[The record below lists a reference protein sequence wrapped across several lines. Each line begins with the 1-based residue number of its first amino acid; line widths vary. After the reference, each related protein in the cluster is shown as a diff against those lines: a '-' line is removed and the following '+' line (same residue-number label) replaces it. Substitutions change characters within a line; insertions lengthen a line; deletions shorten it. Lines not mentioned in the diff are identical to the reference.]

1 MRGFSAFSVMV
12 LAPLLLYAGQA
23 ADNVNQRES
32 ASGRPRVAVVLSG
45 GGARGGAHIGVLR
58 ELESAGVPI
67 DLIVGT
73 SYGALIGG
81 LYATGYSTEDLELI
95 IRSIDWNEILSNA
108 PRRKLLNF
116 NNKARDNR
124 KLLDFQLKNFSIK
137 LPIGLQAGQKV
148 QQLLD
153 RLSAQ
158 VVLEAGND
166 FDKLPVPFR
175 AVATDILTGKAH
187 VFSSGSLSTAIR
199 ASAAVPGLFT
209 PVEVGDT
216 LLVDGG
222 IANNLPVDIARAHG
236 ADFVIA
242 VDVATPLKTHKEE
255 IESLIDVLNQVVTF
269 QIEEDRQLKRKAADF
284 VITPQLEG
292 VSPTNFGRSAEL
304 IESGIEAARKAVP
317 EIQRLLQSRGIA
329 SNRSPRRAS
338 LLDPARFD
346 LNHYEYSKKGIVIDE
361 VKLEGLQEYPPAY
374 VLERIS
380 SPSADPISLDSLDKD
395 VATLYG
401 EGVFTS
407 VSYRLEKHN
416 QQTILT
422 YKLQEN
428 PSVKAGLGIRYDRDY
443 KFTVLVDLLG
453 RNFRS
458 SGWDFFFRGLLGDAN
473 RLEAGLNR
481 DHIFSKNFA
490 FSPQVYYHSQ
500 ERLIFADRTR
510 AGDYTDERAGFNASL
525 QYLLANTGRLEMA
538 YGAERVAID
547 RGVGSFSQRSAK
559 TLGRLTTALEFD
571 SLEDFEFPRFGS
583 LGRVEFAWNDESLGS
598 SFAFRRAQAVA
609 DHYVSLGSENTLGFS
624 AALGRTRGN
633 APFYELFYT
642 GGAHSLSFSSARF
655 LGLSRDEI
663 ASTDFATAGLSF
675 RRTLKHFKA
684 GTIKD
689 VYVGLNYN
697 AGVFDRNDGQGKFGS
712 PVHGFGMGFYVDSR
726 GIGPIRF
733 ELGRANHRDLT
744 IYFSL
749 GHFF

>member
-1 MRGFSAFSVMV
+1 MRGFNAFSFMV
-12 LAPLLLYAGQA
+12 LAPLLFCAGEA

-32 ASGRPRVAVVLSG
+32 VSSRPRVAVVLSG

-58 ELESAGVPI
+58 ELESAGIPI

-158 VVLEAGND
+158 IVLEAGND
-166 FDKLPVPFR
+166 FDKLPIPFR

-187 VFSSGSLSTAIR
+187 VFGSGSLSTAMR
-199 ASAAVPGLFT
+199 ASAAFPGLFT
-209 PVEVGDT
+209 PVDFGDT

-222 IANNLPVDIARAHG
+222 IADNLPVDIARGYG

-269 QIEEDRQLKRKAADF
+269 QIEEDRHSKRRAADF

-292 VSPTNFGRSAEL
+292 VSPTNFGRSPEL

-317 EIQRLLQSRGIA
+317 EIQKLLQNRGIT
-329 SNRSPRRAS
+329 NRSLRRAS

-346 LNHYEYSKKGIVIDE
+346 LNHYEFSKKGVVIDE
-361 VKLEGLQEYPPAY
+361 VKLEGLQNYPAAY

-380 SPSADPISLDSLDKD
+380 SPSSNPVSLESLDKD

-407 VSYRLEKHN
+407 VSYRLEKHD

-458 SGWDFFFRGLLGDAN
+458 SGSDFFFRGLFGDAN
-473 RLEAGLNR
+473 RLELGLNR
-481 DHIFSKNFA
+481 DHLFTKNFA
-490 FSPQVYYHSQ
+490 FSPQIYYHSQ

-510 AGDYTDERAGFNASL
+510 AGDYSDERAGFNASL
-525 QYLLANTGRLEMA
+525 QYLLANAGRLEMA
-538 YGAERVAID
+538 YGVERVAID
-547 RGVGSFSQRSAK
+547 RWVVSFSQSSAK

-571 SLEDFEFPRFGS
+571 TLEDFEFPHFGS
-583 LGRVEFAWNDESLGS
+583 LGRAEFTWNDESLGS
-598 SFAFRRAQAVA
+598 SFSFRRAQAVA
-609 DHYVSLGSENTLGFS
+609 DHYVSLGLENTLGFS

-633 APFYELFYT
+633 PPFYELFYT
-642 GGAHSLSFSSARF
+642 GGAHNLSFSSARF

-684 GTIKD
+684 GTITD
-689 VYVGLNYN
+689 VYVGLHYN
-697 AGVFDRNDGQGKFGS
+697 AGVFDRSDGQGKFGS

-726 GIGPIRF
+726 GIGPIRI
-733 ELGRANHRDLT
+733 ELGRANRRDLT
-744 IYFSL
+744 VYFSL